1 MMMVLVILVDFTT
14 PERIRPRIETSPV
27 KGHFLSERTK
37 HQMNTQG
44 QLNRIPSTCGARIC
58 RLTDVGSVDGL
69 GRGLEA
75 KTDILVPT
83 LGPGVDLLSAYAQP
97 SRAIPY
103 ASADNPSRS

>member
-1 MMMVLVILVDFTT
+1 MVLVILVDFTT

-44 QLNRIPSTCGARIC
+44 QLNRILSTCGARIC